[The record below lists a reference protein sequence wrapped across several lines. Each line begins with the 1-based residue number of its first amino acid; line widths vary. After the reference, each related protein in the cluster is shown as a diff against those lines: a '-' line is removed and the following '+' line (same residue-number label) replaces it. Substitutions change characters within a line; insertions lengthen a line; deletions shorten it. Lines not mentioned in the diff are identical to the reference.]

1 MDTVTQEDIT
11 MFSQMFSKLSNII
24 VQASEVGQR
33 LPILQSQLDQLNADC
48 ETIRKRNQELDEEL
62 FNVRNQRDIAQQE
75 ARQAQAEASSF
86 RAQADTL
93 ALQRDE
99 AISKHMATTQELE
112 AARKERDDYGFR
124 NMELQDQLDKANAT
138 LAKFKD
144 LLGNVFPEPKPEPA
158 PTVTEFT
165 PPVVVAEAPPTT
177 KRIFRYVDGVYNN
190 EFDHQHY
197 VNNRPK
203 TWDNETGDYYVEV
216 AA

>member
-75 ARQAQAEASSF
+75 ARQAQAEASS
-86 RAQADTL
+86 RQQAIDN
-93 ALQRDE
+93 
-99 AISKHMATTQELE
+99 LE
-112 AARKERDDYGFR
+112 AKYQEQVNTATRYLSDLEAVRKERDDYGFR

-138 LAKFKD
+138 LTKFKD

-158 PTVTEFT
+158 PTVTEST
-165 PPVVVAEAPPTT
+165 LPVVVAEAPATTRRVYRYADWSEYQNATGERQWDPTQ
-177 KRIFRYVDGVYNN
+177 N
-190 EFDHQHY
+190 
-197 VNNRPK
+197 
-203 TWDNETGDYYVEV
+203 DYYIEV